1 MVSARS
7 QTTWGSQVPAIHM
20 IIYKQYG
27 ESYQG
32 ISAKTARQ
40 GPPKPLLKDGTNSVT
55 ATIGNAKD
63 IRIPSEISS
72 N

>member
-7 QTTWGSQVPAIHM
+7 QTTCGSQVPAIHM
-20 IIYKQYG
+20 IIYNQYG
-27 ESYQG
+27 ETYQG

-40 GPPKPLLKDGTNSVT
+40 VPPKPLLKDGTNSVK
-55 ATIGNAKD
+55 ATTGNAKH